1 MISWLAAWIPGGAEG
16 VPIPYSPRMDDG
28 ITIVLLCCFF
38 LSAYVLSRSRRFL
51 LQLVKDFLLHRERTS
66 IFATSTA
73 GDMRYLLLL
82 ILQTCIL
89 SGVCIFNYC
98 NDIQPELV
106 HHVPPFALLG
116 LYIGISLL
124 YLFLKWILY
133 SVLGWIFFDESTT
146 TLWLE
151 SYSTL
156 LYYRTLKIKKVL
168 VSQPKPA
175 SEKSPY
181 YDIAEKYGVKIDFR
195 PFIKVE
201 SLSAKEF
208 RQQKVSILD
217 HTAVIFTSRHAI
229 DHFFHLCTEL
239 RVTIPET
246 MKYFCVTEAIALY
259 IQKYV
264 QYRKRKIFFGNTGKF
279 DDLLSSIIKHKTEK
293 YLVPMSDVHTDD
305 IKNLLDKS
313 KIQHTEVVMYRT
325 VSNDFT
331 PDEKFDYDMLV
342 FFSPAGVSS
351 LKKNFPDFEQKEIK
365 IGTFG
370 STTAQAV
377 RDAGLRLD
385 LEAPSVQAPSMTA
398 ALDMFIKENNKGK

>member
-1 MISWLAAWIPGGAEG
+1 M
-16 VPIPYSPRMDDG
+16 
-28 ITIVLLCCFF
+28 
-38 LSAYVLSRSRRFL
+38 
-51 LQLVKDFLLHRERTS
+51 
-66 IFATSTA
+66 
-73 GDMRYLLLL
+73 
-82 ILQTCIL
+82 
-89 SGVCIFNYC
+89 
-98 NDIQPELV
+98 
-106 HHVPPFALLG
+106 
-116 LYIGISLL
+116 
-124 YLFLKWILY
+124 
-133 SVLGWIFFDESTT
+133 
-146 TLWLE
+146 
-151 SYSTL
+151 
-156 LYYRTLKIKKVL
+156 KIKKVL

-229 DHFFHLCTEL
+229 DHFFNLCTEL

-246 MKYFCVTEAIALY
+246 MKYFCVTEAVALY

-264 QYRKRKIFFGNTGKF
+264 QYRKRKIFFGATGKIE
-279 DDLLSSIIKHKTEK
+279 DLVPSIVKHKTEK
-293 YLVPMSDVHTDD
+293 YLVPMSDVHNDD
-305 IKNLLDKS
+305 VKNLLDKNN
-313 KIQHTEVVMYRT
+313 IQHTEAVMYRP

-331 PDEKFDYDMLV
+331 SDEEFDYDMLV
-342 FFSPAGVSS
+342 FFSPAGVTS
-351 LKKNFPDFEQKEIK
+351 LKKNFPDFDQKEIR

-385 LEAPSVQAPSMTA
+385 LEAPTVQAPSMTA
-398 ALDMFIKENNKGK
+398 ALDMFIKENNK